1 VESGE
6 RAYPSRPIVA
16 VGGLVIENDRALLIR
31 RGAPPREGEWS
42 IPGGALEVGEE
53 LAAGVERE
61 LAEET
66 NLEVRALGLL
76 EVFDRIIRD
85 AEGRPVY
92 HFVIL
97 DYLCKRISGEP
108 RAGSDVLEVAWAGED
123 ELRAF
128 NLTDAVERVVHDA
141 FRAARKSYP
150 APEALS

>member
-1 VESGE
+1 MESGE

-97 DYLCKRISGEP
+97 DYLCRRISGEP

-141 FRAARKSYP
+141 FRAARKSCP
-150 APEALS
+150 APEPLS